1 MTEITINRKRDV
13 DAITGMLARIESCV
27 STMVYSDVRTLMRLA
42 YAYGYDT
49 AKRERIEDIKLFEG
63 AK

>member
-1 MTEITINRKRDV
+1 MTEISIDRKKDV
-13 DAITGMLARIESCV
+13 DAITGMLARIQESV
-27 STMVYSDVRTLMRLA
+27 STMVYSDVRTLLRLA

-49 AKRERIEDIKLFEG
+49 AKRERLEDIKLFEG

>member
-1 MTEITINRKRDV
+1 MTEITINRKRDK
-13 DAITGMLARIESCV
+13 DAISGMLARIENSV

-49 AKRERIEDIKLFEG
+49 AKRERLEDIELFRG
-63 AK
+63 A